1 VVVDAMLVAT
11 VSVREDEVPA
21 VVVVL
26 IDAAVVVCTVVV
38 DDASEPVVAC
48 TVVVDDAS
56 EPVVACTVVVDDAS
70 EPVLAAPRETST
82 DSTSAAMSR
91 TGAATNRRDIVEP
104 LFRPRRGSL

>member
-56 EPVVACTVVVDDAS
+56 EPV
-70 EPVLAAPRETST
+70 LAVPRETST

>member
-26 IDAAVVVCTVVV
+26 IDAAAVVVCTVVV

-56 EPVVACTVVVDDAS
+56 EPV
-70 EPVLAAPRETST
+70 LAVPRETST